1 MKRLTILMLVAMIP
15 FFTMAQK
22 RSKKNKD
29 KTIEKTQATY
39 EFMVITG
46 YELVNNSSGNM
57 RSADEMRE
65 IMMEPR
71 AKIFFDFG
79 GITTADVE
87 KLSSQQFK
95 SMSHAVNG
103 STKFGWEFINAS
115 VLSTEETKVH
125 YYYMKRKK

>member
-1 MKRLTILMLVAMIP
+1 MMLVAMIP
-15 FFTMAQK
+15 FFTVAQK

-29 KTIEKTQATY
+29 KTVENTQATY

-46 YELVNNSSGNM
+46 HELINMSSGNM
-57 RSADEMRE
+57 RSVDEMRE
-65 IMMEPR
+65 SMMEPR

-103 STKFGWEFINAS
+103 SSKFGWQFINAS